1 MPSNSFSCKID
12 AQMNNNIR
20 FELRHLRAFMAVA
33 DSLHFKRAAESLH
46 MTQPALS
53 RLIKALEEGVG
64 ASLFERTTRQV
75 ALSRSGQLFL
85 DECQAALSHLERGVQ
100 LAERAAQ
107 GDIGHITI
115 AYNDFSINGVLPQ
128 ILDTFK
134 EAYPDIAV
142 ELIYMPSHH
151 QHEALLDHRID
162 ISFMIGPVAL
172 PGIETHRAA
181 IENLVV
187 ILPRRHPLAGRA
199 RLTLTE
205 LAEEKFILG
214 TEEGWSTFR
223 AHVFRLCLQ
232 AGFQPDIIQEASTS
246 SGIFGL
252 VAANMGVSLYSDC
265 VSHFRREDITV
276 VPLESPHE
284 RLETIA
290 AWHSAYITPS
300 CKLFC
305 DLLSQE
311 LEN

>member
-1 MPSNSFSCKID
+1 
-12 AQMNNNIR
+12 MNNNIVR
-20 FELRHLRAFMAVA
+20 FDLRHLRAFMAVA

-53 RLIKALEEGVG
+53 RLIKGLEESVG
-64 ASLFERTTRQV
+64 ADLFERTTRQV
-75 ALSRSGQLFL
+75 ALSHSGLLFL
-85 DECQAALSHLERGVQ
+85 DECRAALRHLERGVQ

-134 EAYPDIAV
+134 ETFPDIAV

-151 QHEALLDHRID
+151 QHEALLDQRID
-162 ISFMIGPVAL
+162 IGFMIGPLIL

-223 AHVFRLCLQ
+223 VHVFRLCLH
-232 AGFQPDIIQEASTS
+232 AGFHPNIIQEASTS

-252 VAANMGVSLYSDC
+252 VAANMGISLYSDC
-265 VSHFRREDITV
+265 VSRFRREDIAV
-276 VPLESPHE
+276 VPLARPHA

-290 AWHSAYITPS
+290 AWNSAYVTPS
-300 CKLFC
+300 CRLFC
-305 DLLSQE
+305 DLLNRE
-311 LEN
+311 LGS